1 MKNLTDFLKSVETVV
16 DPCLR
21 YYRNYTISLPS
32 SFAKKNKT
40 KQNKTKNKC
49 LRKINEFEQ
58 SGRFELA

>member
-32 SFAKKNKT
+32 SFAKKK
-40 KQNKTKNKC
+40 NKTKNKTKQKTSAC
-49 LRKINEFEQ
+49 GK
-58 SGRFELA
+58 